1 MTPSTVTDVLF
12 SQKIDTC
19 SPKCLNVF
27 LSPYLQHPKQC
38 TLCTSFTFLL
48 YVVVQD
54 TLPYVTSHRRR
65 SNLVLSTW
73 ILLHFNIISIFL
85 NPYYQWNGRG
95 RQILYWPFWVQGE
108 ADKLVTAWSVRIGLD
123 WDIATSTSVYLVL
136 WINTTRRNNSIV
148 DIPRHREDNVV
159 YLYTDR

>member
-1 MTPSTVTDVLF
+1 MTWLLSVVTDVLF
-12 SQKIDTC
+12 SRRQTLA
-19 SPKCLNVF
+19 PQNALMYFYPLN
-27 LSPYLQHPKQC
+27 LNTPN
-38 TLCTSFTFLL
+38 TLPISFTFLL

-65 SNLVLSTW
+65 SNLVLPTW

-136 WINTTRRNNSIV
+136 WINATRRNNSIV